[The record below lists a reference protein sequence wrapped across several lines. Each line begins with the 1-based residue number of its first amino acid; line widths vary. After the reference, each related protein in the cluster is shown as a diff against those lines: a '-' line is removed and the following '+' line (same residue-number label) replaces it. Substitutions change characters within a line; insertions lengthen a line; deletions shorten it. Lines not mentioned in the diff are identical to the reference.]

1 MEIATSIWLLLSSF
15 VLHVQAQDLGFVS
28 LDCGLP
34 ANSSGYTDSKTKIKY
49 ISDEGFIKAGE
60 SSRVA
65 PEFKNN
71 EQSLLT
77 LRSFSRYIRNCY
89 DISASKDTRYLIRAS
104 FLYGNYDGLNK
115 TPKFDLYLGNT
126 RWTTVDDSYY
136 YTEMMHTP
144 SIDKL
149 SVCLINIGYG
159 IPFIST
165 LEFRELPYLSYS
177 PLSYSLHLY
186 KRYDMGSMTNQ
197 HYRFPDDP
205 YDRVW
210 EIYKDNNYAPL
221 STLDSV
227 VTDNLEQTP
236 AVVMQTAATS
246 KKGIQYLNFSWD
258 SRNLSDEFYAYL
270 YFAELEKLQSNQ
282 FRGFNITYDE
292 YITGPIIPKYLGT
305 IEDTSFLFP
314 LTTTSRHQISIF
326 PIDNSTLPPI
336 INALEIYIM
345 MKISEIES
353 YNGDGIT
360 FYGFYFNFDS

>member
-1 MEIATSIWLLLSSF
+1 M
-15 VLHVQAQDLGFVS
+15 
-28 LDCGLP
+28 
-34 ANSSGYTDSKTKIKY
+34 
-49 ISDEGFIKAGE
+49 
-60 SSRVA
+60 
-65 PEFKNN
+65 
-71 EQSLLT
+71 
-77 LRSFSRYIRNCY
+77 
-89 DISASKDTRYLIRAS
+89 
-104 FLYGNYDGLNK
+104 
-115 TPKFDLYLGNT
+115 
-126 RWTTVDDSYY
+126 
-136 YTEMMHTP
+136 
-144 SIDKL
+144 
-149 SVCLINIGYG
+149 
-159 IPFIST
+159 
-165 LEFRELPYLSYS
+165 
-177 PLSYSLHLY
+177 
-186 KRYDMGSMTNQ
+186 
-197 HYRFPDDP
+197 
-205 YDRVW
+205 W